1 VLPAFDYAPHGKP
14 EAWRSGRDRS
24 RDTRASRSALE
35 PWMAQWRYSRSVCQT
50 PHLFVTVCVKE
61 VIMIDWS
68 WPALADALAA
78 GLARAAEAVEL
89 EQAVRGLDACAELEL
104 HPVLQAALRDA
115 GYGVFP
121 EQRFPRDR
129 GRRKRSAGARCDL
142 VVTDVATGAAELD
155 DAALADALWIEVKV
169 VAQFQPLGPNRSY
182 AGALQSPVWADVAKL
197 ASDPAIAHGLVLLV
211 LFTADA
217 ATADHDLEVW
227 RTRAIERGL
236 RLWPRV
242 QRSLPIGDRHG
253 NRLCTVALFPLDRG

>member
-1 VLPAFDYAPHGKP
+1 
-14 EAWRSGRDRS
+14 
-24 RDTRASRSALE
+24 
-35 PWMAQWRYSRSVCQT
+35 MAQWRYSRSVCQT

-115 GYGVFP
+115 GYGVHP

-129 GRRKRSAGARCDL
+129 GQRKRSAGARCDL
-142 VVTDVATGAAELD
+142 VVTPDAATPLD
-155 DAALADALWIEVKV
+155 DGALGEALWIEVKV
-169 VAQFQPLGPNRSY
+169 VAQFQRLGPNRGY
-182 AGALQSPVWADVAKL
+182 ARALQSPVWNDVVKL
-197 ASDPAIAHGLVLLV
+197 ASDPAIVHGLVVLI

-217 ATADHDLEVW
+217 ATADHDLDVW
-227 RTRAIERGL
+227 RARAIERGL
-236 RLWPRV
+236 HLWPRV
-242 QRSLPIGDRHG
+242 QRSLPIGDRLG
-253 NRLCTVALFPLDRG
+253 NRLCTVALFPLDPS